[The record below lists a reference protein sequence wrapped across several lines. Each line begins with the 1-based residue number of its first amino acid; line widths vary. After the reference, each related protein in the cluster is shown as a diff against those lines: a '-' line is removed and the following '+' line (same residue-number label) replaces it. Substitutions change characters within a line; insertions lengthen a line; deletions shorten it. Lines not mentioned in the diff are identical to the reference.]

1 MKHKLL
7 LLYSWFVR
15 TVLIWLPDVPFI
27 MRFRGWLYGLG
38 MKRCGKNFQVAQ
50 NVIING
56 LEGLS
61 VGNDIFINNNCIIL
75 STFGISF
82 GSEVIVGPGCVF
94 SANNHLPK
102 GNSFRFGARETA
114 PISIGKG
121 SWIAAN
127 CTILLGSNIPD
138 YSLVAAGSVF
148 LKKTSTSTNDT
159 GCVWGGI
166 PAKKITT
173 IKDKHL

>member
-15 TVLIWLPDVPFI
+15 TLLIWLPDVPFI

-38 MKRCGKNFQVAQ
+38 MRSCGKNFQVAH

-56 LEGLS
+56 LEGFS
-61 VGNDIFINNNCIIL
+61 VGENTFINNNCTIL
-75 STFGISF
+75 STYGISF
-82 GSEVIVGPGCVF
+82 ESEVIVGPGCVF

-102 GNSFRFGARETA
+102 GNSFRYGGRKTA

-127 CTILLGSNIPD
+127 CTILLGSNIPN
-138 YSLVAAGSVF
+138 YSLVAAGAVF
-148 LKKTSTSTNDT
+148 LEKSSTESKDP

-166 PAKKITT
+166 PARKITT
-173 IKDKHL
+173 VKEK

>member
-15 TVLIWLPDVPFI
+15 TLLIWLPDVPFI

-38 MKRCGKNFQVAQ
+38 MKSCGKNFQVSQ

-61 VGNDIFINNNCIIL
+61 VGDNTFINNNCTIL
-75 STFGISF
+75 STYGINF

-102 GNSFRFGARETA
+102 GNSFRYGGRETA
-114 PISIGKG
+114 SISIGKG

-138 YSLVAAGSVF
+138 YSLVAAGAVF
-148 LKKTSTSTNDT
+148 LDKSSTASMDS
-159 GCVWGGI
+159 GYVWGGI
-166 PAKKITT
+166 PAKKIAT
-173 IKDKHL
+173 IKEKQL

>member
-1 MKHKLL
+1 M
-7 LLYSWFVR
+7 
-15 TVLIWLPDVPFI
+15 PFI

-38 MKRCGKNFQVAQ
+38 MRSCGKNFQVAH

-56 LEGLS
+56 LEGFS
-61 VGNDIFINNNCIIL
+61 VGENTFINNNCTIL
-75 STFGISF
+75 STYGISF
-82 GSEVIVGPGCVF
+82 ESEVIVGPGCVF

-102 GNSFRFGARETA
+102 GNSFRYGGRKTA

-127 CTILLGSNIPD
+127 CTILLGSNIPN
-138 YSLVAAGSVF
+138 YSLVAAGAVF
-148 LKKTSTSTNDT
+148 LEKSSTESKDS

-166 PAKKITT
+166 PARKITT
-173 IKDKHL
+173 IKEK

>member
-15 TVLIWLPDVPFI
+15 TLLIWLPDVPFI

-38 MKRCGKNFQVAQ
+38 MKSCGKNFQVAQ

-61 VGNDIFINNNCIIL
+61 VGDNTFINNNCTIL
-75 STFGISF
+75 STYGVSF
-82 GSEVIVGPGCVF
+82 GPEVIVGPGCVF

-102 GNSFRFGARETA
+102 GNSFRYGGRETA

-127 CTILLGSNIPD
+127 CTILLGSNIPN
-138 YSLVAAGSVF
+138 YSLVAAGAVF
-148 LKKTSTSTNDT
+148 LEKSSAECKDS
-159 GCVWGGI
+159 GYVWGGI
-166 PAKKITT
+166 PARKITP
-173 IKDKHL
+173 IKEEQS

>member
-15 TVLIWLPDVPFI
+15 TLLIWLPDVPFI

-38 MKRCGKNFQVAQ
+38 MRSCGKNFQVAH

-56 LEGLS
+56 LEGFS
-61 VGNDIFINNNCIIL
+61 VGENTFINNNCTIL
-75 STFGISF
+75 STYGISF
-82 GSEVIVGPGCVF
+82 ESEVIVGPGCVF

-102 GNSFRFGARETA
+102 GNSFRYGGRKTA

-127 CTILLGSNIPD
+127 CTILLGSNIPN
-138 YSLVAAGSVF
+138 YSLVAAGAVF
-148 LKKTSTSTNDT
+148 LEKSSTEPKDS

-166 PAKKITT
+166 PARKITT
-173 IKDKHL
+173 IKEK